1 MSPTVLLTN
10 FGIILSSSSIGN
22 TSIFTSILR
31 LGFGIFRHCFLFDD
45 ERKVVISIYDAFMT
59 RLKVEDLRIDAVRIS
74 EFCPEFR
81 SFTIFEF
88 LT

>member
-22 TSIFTSILR
+22 TNIFTSILR

-45 ERKVVISIYDAFMT
+45 ERKVISIYDAFMT
-59 RLKVEDLRIDAVRIS
+59 RSML
-74 EFCPEFR
+74 FGFQ
-81 SFTIFEF
+81 SFVPSFGVLPF
-88 LT
+88 SNF